1 MKCPKCGS
9 RLHVVRTYSKGGT
22 VTVRYRKCKR
32 CGAREVTT
40 EIIRRR
46 GDGGNKQ
53 ERNQGEK

>member
-9 RLHVVRTYSKGGT
+9 RLHVERTYNKGGT

-46 GDGGNKQ
+46 GGGTNQ
-53 ERNQGEK
+53 ERKGEK